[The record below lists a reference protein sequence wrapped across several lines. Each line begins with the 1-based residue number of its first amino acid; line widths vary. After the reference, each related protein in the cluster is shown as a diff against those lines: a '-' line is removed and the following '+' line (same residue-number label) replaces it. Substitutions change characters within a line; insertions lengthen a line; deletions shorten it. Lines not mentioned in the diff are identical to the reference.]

1 MTGVRRGFTLVETLL
16 AVSVALIA
24 LSSVGVA
31 FIGGGRLMAAAFAES
46 ELALS
51 SRELRDKLLFHAA
64 PPDETTV
71 WSGLLASTNRTFA
84 AVSRT
89 RLRFGSS
96 ALRENFSPVA
106 QIIDLKLTDGKIAIP
121 NGSDAERMA
130 RWLAPNALEYRLEPD
145 QAVTNAIRLVL
156 TGCIEVNG
164 LKVEHRERIDI
175 PLRR

>member
-1 MTGVRRGFTLVETLL
+1 MMGVRRGFTLVETLL

-24 LSSVGVA
+24 LASVGVA

-46 ELALS
+46 ELALA

-64 PPDETTV
+64 PPDEDTV

-96 ALRENFSPVA
+96 ALRENFLPVA
-106 QIIDLKLTDGKIAIP
+106 QTIDLKLTDGKIEIP
-121 NGSDAERMA
+121 GGPGAARTA
-130 RWLAPNALEYRLEPD
+130 RWFAPNALDYRIEPD
-145 QAVTNAIRLVL
+145 QTATNAIRLVL
-156 TGCIEVNG
+156 TGRIAVSG
-164 LKVEHRERIDI
+164 LNVEHRERIDI